1 MYVLL
6 ANMPSWLIDEE
17 TKKQSLCLYL
27 NSYSIVAEESGLRYI
42 YIAWNSYPLMLL
54 LCSR

>member
-54 LCSR
+54 CSR